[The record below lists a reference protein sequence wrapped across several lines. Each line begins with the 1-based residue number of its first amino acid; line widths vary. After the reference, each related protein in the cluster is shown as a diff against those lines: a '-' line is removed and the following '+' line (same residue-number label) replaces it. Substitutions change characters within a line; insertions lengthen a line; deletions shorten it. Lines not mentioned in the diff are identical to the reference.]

1 MIRRAMNPEQ
11 VETFRTSLNRCLAAP
26 GFLDT
31 FYKRFVASSDEVREK
46 FKSTDLAR
54 QTRMLA
60 DSLYVLANA
69 ALSEEGS
76 PGRGS
81 LPYIAERHSRADLD
95 IPSHLYDHWLAC
107 LIDTARLHD
116 PDFAPEVEGAWRTTL
131 GWGIEY
137 MRSRY

>member
-1 MIRRAMNPEQ
+1 M
-11 VETFRTSLNRCLAAP
+11 
-26 GFLDT
+26 
-31 FYKRFVASSDEVREK
+31 ASSDEVREK
-46 FKSTDLAR
+46 FKNTDFKRQNLA
-54 QTRMLA
+54 LA

-81 LPYIAERHSRADLD
+81 LPHLAALHSRGERDVR
-95 IPSHLYDHWLAC
+95 PGLYDLWLES
-107 LIDTARLHD
+107 LIATVRVYD
-116 PDFAPEVEGAWRTTL
+116 PEFTPATETAWRSTL